1 MHADEIETDIAL
13 VRRLLAVQF
22 PRWADLPIEPVV
34 SAGTVNAIYR
44 LGDDLVMRL
53 PRVQSGAGD
62 LKREYSWL
70 PKLAPH
76 LPLAVPEP
84 LAMGAPAEG
93 YPWHWAIY
101 RWLQGEIAAS
111 RQIADLNQAAID
123 LARFIAALQRI
134 DPAGGAPSTR
144 GVLAMRDAGIRTEIA
159 SLDGAIDA
167 SAATAAWEASRR
179 APTWDDM
186 PVWTHGDLLPTN
198 LLVEQGRLS
207 AVIDFGSVGT
217 GDPALD
223 LLCAWSVLSAE
234 TRDVFRS
241 TLSVDD
247 ATWVR
252 GRGFALSWALNVL
265 PYYRDTNPVLASTA
279 RYMIGEVLAD
289 QESSAWHEPGE
300 TTLMG

>member
-1 MHADEIETDIAL
+1 
-13 VRRLLAVQF
+13 
-22 PRWADLPIEPVV
+22 
-34 SAGTVNAIYR
+34 
-44 LGDDLVMRL
+44 
-53 PRVQSGAGD
+53 
-62 LKREYSWL
+62 
-70 PKLAPH
+70 
-76 LPLAVPEP
+76 
-84 LAMGAPAEG
+84 
-93 YPWHWAIY
+93 
-101 RWLQGEIAAS
+101 
-111 RQIADLNQAAID
+111 
-123 LARFIAALQRI
+123 
-134 DPAGGAPSTR
+134 
-144 GVLAMRDAGIRTEIA
+144 
-159 SLDGAIDA
+159 
-167 SAATAAWEASRR
+167 
-179 APTWDDM
+179 M

-207 AVIDFGSVGT
+207 AVIDFGSVGA
-217 GDPALD
+217 GDPAVD
-223 LLCAWSVLSAE
+223 LLCAWSVLSTE

>member
-1 MHADEIETDIAL
+1 
-13 VRRLLAVQF
+13 
-22 PRWADLPIEPVV
+22 
-34 SAGTVNAIYR
+34 
-44 LGDDLVMRL
+44 
-53 PRVQSGAGD
+53 
-62 LKREYSWL
+62 
-70 PKLAPH
+70 
-76 LPLAVPEP
+76 VPEP
-84 LAMGAPAEG
+84 LAMGTPVEG

-101 RWLQGEIAAS
+101 RWLKGENAAS
-111 RQIADLNQAAID
+111 RRIADLNQAAID

-134 DPAGGAPSTR
+134 DPAGGVPSTR

-159 SLDGAIDA
+159 SLDGTIDA
-167 SAATAAWEASRR
+167 SAATAAWEASLR

-252 GRGFALSWALNVL
+252 GRGFALSWALIVL
-265 PYYRDTNPVLASTA
+265 LYYRDTNPVLASTA
-279 RYMIGEVLAD
+279 RYVIGEVLAD
-289 QESSAWHEPGE
+289 QEFGAWREPGE